1 MSQATRK
8 DRRLYVGNLP
18 VGSGLSE
25 KQLSEFISTSM
36 RQRSM
41 IEATAPDPVLS
52 VWTSPE
58 GTYAFVEFHTVELA
72 NQALGLN
79 GIMLLTTALRVSR
92 PNNYQPNI
100 GMDLTSMVGTAA
112 GAAIPAAPSLI
123 TSGLNPSLVAANPL
137 LGAALA
143 VPPPAAESNVLA
155 CANMLTKEELDDK
168 EERDALK
175 EDVTEECNKYGK
187 VEGIKI
193 PVAGN
198 DECNIYVKFDSK
210 QSAGVALSKLSGRK
224 FDGRVVVVTAFDLEK
239 FEALVD
245 E

>member
-1 MSQATRK
+1 
-8 DRRLYVGNLP
+8 
-18 VGSGLSE
+18 
-25 KQLSEFISTSM
+25 
-36 RQRSM
+36 M

-100 GMDLTSMVGTAA
+100 GMDLTSLVG
-112 GAAIPAAPSLI
+112 GAAVPAAPSLI
-123 TSGLNPSLVAANPL
+123 PSGLNPSLVAANPA
-137 LGAALA
+137 LGAVLA
-143 VPPPAAESNVLA
+143 APPPPADSNVLA
-155 CANMLTKEELDDK
+155 CTNMLTKEELNDK

-175 EDVTEECNKYGK
+175 EDVTEECSKYGT

-198 DECNIYVKFDSK
+198 DECNIYVKFDTREA
-210 QSAGVALSKLSGRK
+210 AGVALSKLSGRK
-224 FDGRVVVVTAFDLEK
+224 FDGRVVGVSAYGVDQ